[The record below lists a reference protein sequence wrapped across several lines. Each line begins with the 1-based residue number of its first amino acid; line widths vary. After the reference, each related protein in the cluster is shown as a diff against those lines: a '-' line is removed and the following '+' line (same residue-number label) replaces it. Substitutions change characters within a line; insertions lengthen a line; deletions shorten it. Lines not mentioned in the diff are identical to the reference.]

1 MRRRAVRIR
10 RLVNTGRLRRL
21 ARRHWMVS
29 SPLRRRADRIE
40 AWITATLLAMFLIGA
55 PLSSAAA
62 GHWVQHDG
70 VLEQRA
76 QQSWHQVP
84 AVLLEGAPALS
95 NFDVR
100 TTWSLQVP
108 ALARWAGP
116 GGQRR
121 VGKVPVTPGTPAGR
135 TVEVWVDGSGL
146 PTGVP
151 LSHSELLKREI
162 GVEVFTPIVLA
173 IVLLT
178 VGWLIRL
185 IMDRRRLAGWETGWA
200 SIGPRWTRHR

>member
-10 RLVNTGRLRRL
+10 RLVNAGRLKRL
-21 ARRHWMVS
+21 ARRHWMVK
-29 SPLRRRADRIE
+29 SPLRRRTDRIE
-40 AWITATLLAMFLIGA
+40 AWITATLLAIFLIGA

-62 GHWVQHDG
+62 GHWVQHGG

-84 AVLLEGAPALS
+84 AVLVQGAPELA

-116 GGQRR
+116 GGQQR
-121 VGKVPVTPGTPAGR
+121 VGKIPVPPGTPAGR
-135 TVEVWVDGSGL
+135 TVEVWVDGSGR
-146 PTGVP
+146 PTGAP
-151 LSHSELLKREI
+151 LLRTELLKREI
-162 GVEVFTPIVLA
+162 SAAVLAPVVLA
-173 IVLLT
+173 IVLFI
-178 VGWLIRL
+178 VGLLVRL
-185 IMDRRRLAGWETGWA
+185 VMNRRRLAAWETGWA